1 MWFGTRR
8 MDRPRCDAQLEGLVT
23 QIVGIFDISFS
34 FRSQMQFY
42 DVIVE

>member
-1 MWFGTRR
+1 MWFDSWR
-8 MDRPRCDAQLEGLVT
+8 MDRVRCDAQLEGLVT

-42 DVIVE
+42 NVIVD